1 MGGMS
6 GLLRPRVA
14 LAFVAFLAALFVAL
28 ASDPAAAQR
37 RNGTGA
43 PLPNKPDLGPQ
54 GEAVNS
60 NTIAI
65 VSGNTNTTYLSIAYD
80 LSAVLDDGDEFR
92 VLPMIGMGGGQ
103 NIKDV
108 RYLKGVDLGITQS
121 AIMNAYKQSK
131 ELGVID
137 DKIVY
142 IAKLF
147 DEEMH
152 VIVRADSG
160 ITMIDQ
166 LNGRKVNFSDVG
178 SGTQLAARDVF
189 GKLEIAVQEVNVGQ
203 ADALEKL
210 KNREIVATILIAGKP
225 ELSTQKLGAADG
237 FRILPVPYRKALQA
251 DYLPA
256 TLTAAEYPGLIAAG
270 QTIDTIAVDAVLIS
284 YNWQKGTDRYRRT
297 QKFVDT
303 FFAKLASFQKPPR
316 HPKWKEVNLAATLA
330 GWKRFEGAEEW
341 LRRQQPGAQHAQQR
355 SPVDRFPPPPQAAS
369 PGAPATDN
377 RDQLF
382 RDFMQWNG
390 NRQGR

>member
-6 GLLRPRVA
+6 GLLRPRAA

-28 ASDPAAAQR
+28 ISDPAAAQR
-37 RNGTGA
+37 GTGA
-43 PLPNKPDLGPQ
+43 PLPNKPDLGPL
-54 GEAVNS
+54 GESLNS

-121 AIMNAYKQSK
+121 AIMNAYKQSN
-131 ELGVID
+131 EIGVID

-189 GKLEIAVQEVNVGQ
+189 GKLEIAVQEINVGQ

-210 KNREIVATILIAGKP
+210 KNKEIVATVLIAGKP
-225 ELSTQKLGAADG
+225 EMSTQKLGAGDA
-237 FRILPVPYRKALQA
+237 FRILPVPYRKALQT

-284 YNWQKGTDRYRRT
+284 YNWPKNSERYRRT
-297 QKFVDT
+297 QKFVDN
-303 FFAKLASFQKPPR
+303 FFGKLASFQKPPR
-316 HPKWKEVNLAATLA
+316 HPKWKEVNLAATIA

-341 LRRQQPGAQHAQQR
+341 LRKQQGAQHAQQR
-355 SPVDRFPPPPQAAS
+355 SQPDRLPAPQAVNPGA
-369 PGAPATDN
+369 PGAPADN

>member
-1 MGGMS
+1 MGGLS
-6 GLLRPRVA
+6 GPLRPCAA
-14 LAFVAFLAALFVAL
+14 LACVSFLVAFLASLLV
-28 ASDPAAAQR
+28 SHPAAAQR
-37 RNGTGA
+37 GTGA
-43 PLPNKPDLGPQ
+43 PLPNKPELGPV
-54 GEAVNS
+54 GESINS

-80 LSAVLDDGDEFR
+80 LSAVLDDGNEFR
-92 VLPMIGMGGGQ
+92 VLPLIGMGGGQ

-121 AIMNAYKQSK
+121 AILNTYKASR
-131 ELGVID
+131 EIGVID

-166 LNGRKVNFSDVG
+166 LAGRKVNFSDVG

-189 GKLEIAVQEVNVGQ
+189 AKLEIAVQEINVGQ
-203 ADALEKL
+203 ADAIEKL
-210 KNREIVATILIAGKP
+210 TNKEIVATILIAGKP
-225 ELSTQKLGAADG
+225 ESSTEKLRAAHG
-237 FRILPVPYRKALQA
+237 LRLLPVPYRKALHA
-251 DYLPA
+251 SYLPA
-256 TLTAAEYPGLIAAG
+256 TLSATDYPGLIG
-270 QTIDTIAVDAVLIS
+270 PNQTIDTIAVDAVLIS
-284 YNWQKGTDRYRRT
+284 YNWQRGTDRYRRV

-303 FFAKLASFQKPPR
+303 FFSKLASFQTPPR
-316 HPKWKEVNLAATLA
+316 HPKWKEANLAATIA

-341 LRRQQPGAQHAQQR
+341 LRKQQQRAQQGDQF
-355 SPVDRFPPPPQAAS
+355 DRFLAARS
-369 PGAPATDN
+369 GNAGAPAGN

-382 RDFMQWNG
+382 KEFMQWNS
-390 NRQGR
+390 NRDSR